1 MATGLR
7 GEAKLVVTEADTA
20 IALGSG
26 TVPVLGTPRLIALCE
41 EASCRAIAGELPSGL
56 TTVGINVRIDHLQP
70 SPPGAEVIAEA
81 VLVKVDGRRL
91 TFTVSASDERG
102 LVAVGK
108 VVRVVV
114 DVERFMTK
122 CGKSRARGCAFS
134 LELIEP
140 DFVRHGESRL
150 VDRQSRIDQQS
161 GGSGRASA
169 ARTPRHIPVASDG

>member
-1 MATGLR
+1 VSVATGLR

-41 EASCRAIAGELPSGL
+41 EASCRAVAGELPPGS
-56 TTVGINVRIDHLQP
+56 TSVGINVRLDHLQP
-70 SPPGAEVIAEA
+70 SAVGVAVIAEA

-114 DVERFMTK
+114 DVERFMAK
-122 CGKSRARGCAFS
+122 CGRSVSTDNRSTDNRS
-134 LELIEP
+134 TDNRSTDNRRLSIEP
-140 DFVRHGESRL
+140 
-150 VDRQSRIDQQS
+150 
-161 GGSGRASA
+161 
-169 ARTPRHIPVASDG
+169 